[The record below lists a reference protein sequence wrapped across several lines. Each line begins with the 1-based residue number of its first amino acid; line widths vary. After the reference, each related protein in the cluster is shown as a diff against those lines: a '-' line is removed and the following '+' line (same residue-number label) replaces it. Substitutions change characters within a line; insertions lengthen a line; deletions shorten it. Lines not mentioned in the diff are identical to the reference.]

1 MLKSHR
7 RFCRDSRIQLASNPL
22 DLAVFDAEG
31 VPSEHPK
38 LFEIEKISNN
48 LGLEKVSDLE
58 SFGSLNISQCL
69 L

>member
-1 MLKSHR
+1 MLNSHR
-7 RFCRDSRIQLASNPL
+7 RFCRYSKIQLASDL
-22 DLAVFDAEG
+22 QDLAVIDVEG

-38 LFEIEKISNN
+38 FFVIEKISNN
-48 LGLEKVSDLE
+48 LGLEKISDLE